1 MPDQAGHGPLRVRG
15 AELPLIIG
23 DGVHPLADPLP
34 IGIDRS
40 LTVDLQGFRIRAPEG
55 WALLPRRASALD
67 LTLYP

>member
-1 MPDQAGHGPLRVRG
+1 
-15 AELPLIIG
+15 LPLIIG

-40 LTVDLQGFRIRAPEG
+40 LTVHLQGFRIRAPEG